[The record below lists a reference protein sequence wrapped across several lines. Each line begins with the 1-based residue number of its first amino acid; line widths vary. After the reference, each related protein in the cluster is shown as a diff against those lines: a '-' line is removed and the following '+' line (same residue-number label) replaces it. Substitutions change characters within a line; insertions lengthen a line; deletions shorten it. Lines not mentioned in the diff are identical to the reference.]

1 MRKTTIIITVFAVA
15 CFLFF
20 AGIGLG
26 LFLLFAPVS
35 PDLES
40 QSFVVTK
47 GDTITSISQKLV
59 DKGLLRSAL
68 SLRLLAKLSTDSH
81 IIQPGTYKL
90 SPHMSPREMMTA
102 LLSETQ
108 DVWVTLKEGWR
119 SEEMAQTLAS
129 KLHETF
135 DQNEFITLA
144 KPVEGK
150 LFPDTYLL
158 SKDMNAQAVFAKLTS
173 TFEDKY
179 QLAMDTDGQGILSK
193 KETIILA
200 SLVER
205 EGLGEVDSRTVA
217 GILINRLNA
226 KMPLQVD
233 ATLQYA
239 KGFDQVKQSW
249 WVPPKSADKETD
261 SPYNTYLHPGLP
273 PTPIC
278 NPGLLSL
285 RATLAPKKSD
295 YLYYLHDAQG
305 KAHYAT
311 TYEEHQKNIELYLR

>member
-1 MRKTTIIITVFAVA
+1 MKKTTLVISFFAIA
-15 CFLFF
+15 CFVFF
-20 AGIGLG
+20 AGIGLM

-35 PDLES
+35 PDLNT

-47 GDTITSISQKLV
+47 GDTITSISEKLV
-59 DKGLLRSAL
+59 EKGVLRSSL
-68 SLRLLAKLSTDSH
+68 SLRLLAKLSADSH
-81 IIQPGTYKL
+81 VIQPGTYKL
-90 SPHMSPREMMTA
+90 SPHMSPRELLTA

-119 SEEMAQTLAS
+119 SEEMAELLAS
-129 KLHETF
+129 KLQESF
-135 DQNEFITLA
+135 DPSEFITLA

-150 LFPDTYLL
+150 LFPDTYLF
-158 SKDMNAQAVFAKLTS
+158 SKEMTAPAVFAKLTS

-179 QLAMDTDGQGILSK
+179 EQAMDTDGQGVLSK
-193 KETIILA
+193 KDTIILA

-205 EGLGEVDSRTVA
+205 EGLGETDSRIVA
-217 GILINRLNA
+217 GIIINRLNA

-239 KGFDQVKQSW
+239 KGYDDEKQSW
-249 WVPPKSADKETD
+249 WVPPRSVDKETD
-261 SPYNTYLHPGLP
+261 SAYNTYMHPGLP

-285 RATLAPKKSD
+285 RAALAPKKNN
-295 YLYYLHDAQG
+295 YLYYLHDSAG
-305 KAHYAT
+305 KAHYAI
-311 TYEEHQKNIELYLR
+311 TYEEHQKNIAEYLR